1 MDAKYAGERALMA
14 SAVPYT
20 IVRPGGL
27 RSGGAAPEP
36 LVFGQGDGD
45 IVNGGR
51 AIDRSDVAR
60 VVLDAIAVGPR
71 NVTFEVVAAAPSAA
85 SGATPATA
93 GAGALGSPAVQAALR
108 GLNPDA
114 RV

>member
-1 MDAKYAGERALMA
+1 MGSSRSIREALLA
-14 SAVPYT
+14 SNSP
-20 IVRPGGL
+20 RPG
-27 RSGGAAPEP
+27 
-36 LVFGQGDGD
+36 
-45 IVNGGR
+45 
-51 AIDRSDVAR
+51 DVAR
-60 VVLDAIAVGPR
+60 VVLDAVAVGPR

>member
-1 MDAKYAGERALMA
+1 M
-14 SAVPYT
+14 
-20 IVRPGGL
+20 
-27 RSGGAAPEP
+27 
-36 LVFGQGDGD
+36 
-45 IVNGGR
+45 
-51 AIDRSDVAR
+51 
-60 VVLDAIAVGPR
+60 GPR